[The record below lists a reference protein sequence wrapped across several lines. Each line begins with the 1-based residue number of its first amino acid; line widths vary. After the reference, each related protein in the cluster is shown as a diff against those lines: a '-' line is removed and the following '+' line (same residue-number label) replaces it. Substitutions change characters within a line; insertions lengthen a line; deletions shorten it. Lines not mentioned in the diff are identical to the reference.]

1 MTEERIFSLIEDD
14 EILEEDKVE
23 DVPKDNEFNLETI
36 EEEREEPKGLDALKE
51 KGIISEDSITGT
63 LIEEQVRGI
72 SKIVDKVQGKEVEE
86 DVSLVESLTGAGI
99 SAGI

>member
-51 KGIISEDSITGT
+51 KA
-63 LIEEQVRGI
+63 LFQ
-72 SKIVDKVQGKEVEE
+72 KIVLLE
-86 DVSLVESLTGAGI
+86 L
-99 SAGI
+99 